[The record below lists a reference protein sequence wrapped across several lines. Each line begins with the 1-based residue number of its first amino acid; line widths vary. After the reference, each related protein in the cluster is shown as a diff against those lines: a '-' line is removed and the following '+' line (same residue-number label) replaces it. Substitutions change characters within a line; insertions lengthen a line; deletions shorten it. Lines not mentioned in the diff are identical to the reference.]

1 MTRHNYAAFTAAL
14 FLLFSPGLIRI
25 SAASLEPVVTEGV
38 VNAPVD
44 AVWKAFT
51 ASSVIEQWMVA
62 KKEIDLK
69 VGGLWRTSYSK
80 DSNLNDDMA
89 IHHTI
94 LAFDPGR
101 MLAFRTIK
109 FPKNFPYPEIT
120 GTWTVVYFNSAGPGK
135 TRVTARMLGFNDDDQ
150 GRRMRAF
157 FERGNQSEFDSLVKF
172 FEAGVPQTMQ

>member
-1 MTRHNYAAFTAAL
+1 MTRKAFLMACLSLCTAAV
-14 FLLFSPGLIRI
+14 SYR
-25 SAASLEPVVTEGV
+25 AAILDPVVTESV

-51 ASSVIEQWMVA
+51 EKSVMEQWMVA
-62 KKEIDLK
+62 KTEFELRI
-69 VGGLWRTSYSK
+69 GATWRTSYSK
-80 DSNLNDDMA
+80 DSNLNDDTA

-109 FPKNFPYPEIT
+109 TPANFPYPAIT
-120 GTWTVVYFNSAGPGK
+120 KTWTVLYLESAGAGK
-135 TRVTARMLGFNDDDQ
+135 TRVTTRMMGFEDDDQ

-157 FERGNQSEFDSLVKF
+157 FERGNKTELDALVKF
-172 FEAGVPQTMQ
+172 LDTGLPQVAH